1 MIFNWVLGLLGPGMD
16 IKKFQPTYHAYM
28 LHSHLCKYE
37 ECLMWLDRYD
47 AKCMSVHL
55 DLMHAS

>member
-1 MIFNWVLGLLGPGMD
+1 MD